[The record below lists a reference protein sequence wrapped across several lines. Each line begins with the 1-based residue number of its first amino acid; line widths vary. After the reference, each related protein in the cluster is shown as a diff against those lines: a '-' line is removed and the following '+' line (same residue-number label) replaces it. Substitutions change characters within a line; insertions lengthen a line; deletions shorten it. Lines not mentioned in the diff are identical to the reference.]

1 MKVRDTFLEFGGITM
16 ENNESYFY
24 QNQGFKV
31 GEISPDLNQESE
43 EEMTEKK
50 TKKKARSEE
59 TLAEKLARQT
69 ARYQHLNKEVRA
81 VGRVA
86 LSSVTREQATL
97 VIQYINAKEALEKTK
112 EEVDQQAEEIAQLKA
127 QVAELEK
134 GQSQK

>member
-1 MKVRDTFLEFGGITM
+1 M
-16 ENNESYFY
+16 ENNQSYFE
-24 QNQGFKV
+24 QNQGFKI
-31 GEISPDLNQESE
+31 GEISPALSQERE

-69 ARYQHLNKEVRA
+69 ARYQHLNKQVRA
-81 VGRVA
+81 VGRIA

-97 VIQYINAKEALEKTK
+97 VIQYINAKEAMEKTK
-112 EEVDQQAEEIAQLKA
+112 AEVDQQAEEIAQLKA

-134 GQSQK
+134 GQNQK